1 MSRLT
6 IRKEKSVVEELATD
20 VDNLS
25 QFTKLTITLPKRD
38 LIELKDY
45 VKKIND
51 DGFSPEPANQ
61 SLVIRKALR
70 LLYESKKAFH
80 KI

>member
-6 IRKEKSVVEELATD
+6 KRKEKSVVEELATD
-20 VDNLS
+20 VDDLS

-38 LIELKDY
+38 LLELKDY

-51 DGFSPEPANQ
+51 EGLSPEPANQ

-70 LLYESKKAFH
+70 LLYSTKKQFH